1 MQVSVT
7 TTEGLQRR
15 MTIAVPVDT
24 VEQQVRDR
32 LKSLASTV
40 RIDGFRPGKVPMSV
54 VERRFGD
61 KVRSEVRSDVVQRSF
76 DDAVVREKLRPVGR
90 PRIELAGT
98 EGGKDL
104 QFTATFEVFP
114 SIDLNLAAGFAI
126 QRPQVNVQEADVDTV
141 VERIRKQNV
150 RWQIVE
156 RAAQDGD
163 RVNINFD
170 GRLDGEPFA
179 GGKAENFDLVLG
191 SKTLV
196 GDFETQLHGSRAG
209 GDVQVR
215 VNFPSEYPV
224 AELAGKPVDFAVR
237 VNSVSEPV
245 LPELDDAFF
254 ATFGVTQGGLS
265 AFRQQV
271 RENIEREVK
280 EAAKGRVKAQ
290 VVDQLV
296 KQVPVELP
304 KALVES
310 EIMMRIQRARS
321 QLASSGADAQNLR
334 LDRDRFEPGARRA
347 VAMGLI
353 VSEIVRRNG
362 LKVTGEQLRAKV
374 EDMASSYDDPAAV
387 VNWYYGDQNRLG
399 DIEAVLLE
407 DNAVDWVLQKAQIDD
422 APMTVMEL
430 LDPENRARA
439 R

>member
-430 LDPENRARA
+430 LDPENRAGA

>member
-7 TTEGLQRR
+7 MTEGLQRR
-15 MTIAVPVDT
+15 MTVAVPADMI
-24 VEQQVRDR
+24 EQRVRDR
-32 LKSLASTV
+32 LKSLAGTV

-54 VERRFGD
+54 VERRFGE
-61 KVRSEVRSDVVQRSF
+61 KVRSEVQSDVVQRSF
-76 DDAVVREKLRPVGR
+76 DDAVIREQLRPVGR
-90 PRIELAGT
+90 PRIELGPNEA
-98 EGGKDL
+98 GKDL
-104 QFTATFEVFP
+104 EFTATFEVFP
-114 SIDLNLAAGFAI
+114 SINLDLAAGFAV
-126 QRPQVNVQEADVDTV
+126 QRPVVTVAETDVDIV

-150 RWQIVE
+150 RWQTVD

-170 GRLDGEPFA
+170 GRLNGESFA

-196 GDFETQLHGSRAG
+196 GDFEAQLQGSGAG
-209 GDVQVR
+209 SDVQVR
-215 VNFPSEYPV
+215 VDFPPEYPMS
-224 AELAGKPVDFAVR
+224 ELAGKAVDFAVR

-245 LPELDDAFF
+245 LPDLNDEFF
-254 ATFGVTQGGLS
+254 ATFGVTEGGVT

-296 KQVPVELP
+296 QRVPVELP

-310 EIMMRIQRARS
+310 EIMMRMQRARN
-321 QLASSGADAQNLR
+321 QLASNGADTQNMR
-334 LDRDRFEPGARRA
+334 LERDRFEPGARRA

-362 LKVTGEQLRAKV
+362 LKATGDQLRAKV
-374 EDMASSYDDPAAV
+374 EDLASSYDDPAAV
-387 VNWYYGDQNRLG
+387 VNWYYSDRSRLG

-407 DNAVDWVLQKAQIDD
+407 DNAVDWVLQKAHIED

-430 LDPENRARA
+430 LDPEKRNSGS
-439 R
+439 

>member
-15 MTIAVPVDT
+15 MTIAVPVDM

-32 LKSLASTV
+32 LKSLAGTV

-54 VERRFGD
+54 VERRFGE

-76 DDAVVREKLRPVGR
+76 DDAVIREKLRPVGR
-90 PRIELAGT
+90 PRIELAGA

-104 QFTATFEVFP
+104 EFIATFEVFP
-114 SIDLNLAAGFAI
+114 SIDLNLTAGFAI
-126 QRPQVNVQEADVDTV
+126 KRPLVKVEESDIDTV

-170 GRLDGEPFA
+170 GRLNDEPFA

-196 GDFETQLHGSRAG
+196 GDFETQLHGKPSG
-209 GDVQVR
+209 SDVNVR
-215 VNFPSEYPV
+215 VDFPAEYPV
-224 AELAGKPVDFAVR
+224 SELAGKPVDFAVR

-245 LPELDDAFF
+245 LPELNEAFF
-254 ATFGVTQGGLS
+254 ATFGVREGGAT

-271 RENIEREVK
+271 RENIEREVA

-310 EIMMRIQRARS
+310 EIMMRMQRARS

-374 EDMASSYDDPAAV
+374 EDLAASYDDPAAV

-407 DNAVDWVLQKAQIDD
+407 DNAVDWVLQKAQIED
-422 APMTVMEL
+422 APMTVMAL
-430 LDPENRARA
+430 LDPENRVGA
-439 R
+439 

>member
-7 TTEGLQRR
+7 MTEGLQRR
-15 MTIAVPVDT
+15 MTVAVPADMI
-24 VEQQVRDR
+24 EQRVRDR
-32 LKSLASTV
+32 LKSLAGTV

-54 VERRFGD
+54 VERRFGE
-61 KVRSEVRSDVVQRSF
+61 KVRSEVQSDVVQRSF
-76 DDAVVREKLRPVGR
+76 DDAVVREQLRPVGR
-90 PRIELAGT
+90 PRIELSPNEA
-98 EGGKDL
+98 GKDL
-104 QFTATFEVFP
+104 EFTATFEVFP
-114 SIDLNLAAGFAI
+114 SINLDLAAGFAI
-126 QRPQVNVQEADVDTV
+126 QRPVVAVTETDVDTV

-150 RWQIVE
+150 RWQTVE
-156 RAAQDGD
+156 RAAQEGD

-170 GRLDGEPFA
+170 GRLNGEPFA

-196 GDFETQLHGSRAG
+196 GDFETQLQGSRADS
-209 GDVQVR
+209 DVHVR
-215 VNFPSEYPV
+215 VDFPAEYPMSD
-224 AELAGKPVDFAVR
+224 LAGKTVDFAVR

-245 LPELDDAFF
+245 LPELDEAFF
-254 ATFGVTQGGLS
+254 ATFGVNEGGLT

-296 KQVPVELP
+296 QRVPVELP

-310 EIMMRIQRARS
+310 EILMRMQRARS
-321 QLASSGADAQNLR
+321 QLASSGADTQNMR

-362 LKVTGEQLRAKV
+362 LKVTGDQLRAKV
-374 EDMASSYDDPAAV
+374 EDLASSYDDPAAV
-387 VNWYYGDQNRLG
+387 VNWYYGDQSRLG

-407 DNAVDWVLQKAQIDD
+407 DNAVDWTLQKAHIED

-430 LDPENRARA
+430 LDPEKRNSGA
-439 R
+439 

>member
-7 TTEGLQRR
+7 MKEGLQRR
-15 MTIAVPVDT
+15 MTVAVPADLI
-24 VEQQVRDR
+24 EKQVRDR
-32 LKSLASTV
+32 LKSLAGTV

-76 DDAVVREKLRPVGR
+76 DDAIVREQLRPVGR
-90 PRIELAGT
+90 PRIELGRAEAGQ
-98 EGGKDL
+98 DL
-104 QFTATFEVFP
+104 EFTATFEVFP
-114 SIDLNLAAGFAI
+114 SIDINLTAGIAVK
-126 QRPQVNVQEADVDTV
+126 RPVVTVSEADVDTV

-150 RWQIVE
+150 RWQPVE
-156 RAAQDGD
+156 RAAQEGD
-163 RVNINFD
+163 RININFE
-170 GRLDGEPFA
+170 GRLNGEPFA

-196 GDFETQLHGSRAG
+196 GDFEEQLYGSLAG
-209 GDVQVR
+209 SDVQVR
-215 VNFPSEYPV
+215 VEFPSEYPMS
-224 AELAGKPVDFAVR
+224 ELAGKLVDFAVK
-237 VNSVSEPV
+237 VNSVSEPL
-245 LPELDDAFF
+245 LPELNEEFF
-254 ATFGVTQGGLS
+254 AAFGVTEGGLT

-280 EAAKGRVKAQ
+280 EAIKGRVKAQ

-296 KQVPVELP
+296 QRVPVELP

-310 EIMMRIQRARS
+310 EIMLRMQRARS
-321 QLASSGADAQNLR
+321 QLAASGADTQNMR
-334 LDRDRFEPGARRA
+334 LDRDKFEPGARRA

-362 LKVTGEQLRAKV
+362 LKVTGDQLRAKV
-374 EDMASSYDDPAAV
+374 QDLASSYDDPAAV
-387 VNWYYGDQNRLG
+387 VSWYYSDQSRLG

-407 DNAVDWVLQKAQIDD
+407 DNAVDWVLQKAQIED

-430 LDPENRARA
+430 LDPEKRTGA
-439 R
+439 